1 MSDQVTQAR
10 RLRKNDGQLDWTLP
24 ATKLHN
30 RVRGLKPWPGTYTH
44 WLRSEGSPMRLII
57 VQAAPWETNQQK
69 GAQPGEVVASEP
81 GQLLVSTGAGILSLQ
96 VIQPAGRKAMQVDAF
111 LRGYPISPGDRL
123 GD

>member
-1 MSDQVTQAR
+1 MQLLEDWDGESAIGVSQVSDQVTQAR

-81 GQLLVSTGAGILSLQ
+81 GQLGWSTGTGNTLM
-96 VIQPAGRKAMQVDAF
+96 AGR
-111 LRGYPISPGDRL
+111 P
-123 GD
+123 